1 MFFMMMN
8 PEKNRSFRIEY
19 LYRPG
24 LYWTDQE
31 MACYHA
37 ELEAVAKD
45 CFRQVPHYQCLSGA
59 RKELE
64 RNVITLAR
72 DHKGRPLGFCSAVI
86 LDVDGYKNVLHL
98 GLTCVKKEA
107 RSLGLTHLL
116 TSKLLFNYLIRTS
129 PFRSIWV
136 TNVACVISSI
146 GNVALYFE
154 KVHPSPFSKSEPGP
168 DHICIAQAVDR
179 KFRSPIAINE
189 DAQLDLDTFVFRG
202 SVGNTAFQK
211 SRKDKQYYHRDAVL
225 TEFYLN
231 RLDFENGDEVL
242 QISKVGL
249 MSYPKYLI
257 RLALP
262 TLMKSLPVFSR
273 RGRGSLYFRK
283 M

>member
-1 MFFMMMN
+1 MMMN
-8 PEKNRSFRIEY
+8 PAKNRLFRIEY

-37 ELEAVAKD
+37 ELEEIARD
-45 CFRQVPHYQCLSGA
+45 YFRQVPQYQCLSGA

-72 DHKGRPLGFCSAVI
+72 DPKGRLLGFCSAVI

-129 PFRSIWV
+129 PFKSIWV
-136 TNVACVISSI
+136 TNVACVISSL

-154 KVHPSPFSKSEPGP
+154 RVHPSPFTQSGPSP
-168 DHICIAQAVDR
+168 DHIRIARAIDR

-211 SRKDKQYYHRDAVL
+211 SRKDKQYYHRDAAI

-231 RLDFENGDEVL
+231 RLDFEKGDEVL
-242 QISKVGL
+242 QISKASL
-249 MSYPKYLI
+249 MSYPNYLI

-262 TLMKSLPVFSR
+262 ALEKFLPVFSR
-273 RGRGSLYFRK
+273 RRRGSLYFRK

>member
-8 PEKNRSFRIEY
+8 PAKNRLFRIEY
-19 LYRPG
+19 IYRPG

-31 MACYHA
+31 VVRYHA
-37 ELEAVAKD
+37 ELEEIAKD
-45 CFRQVPHYQCLSGA
+45 CFRKVPHYQCLSGA

-72 DHKGRPLGFCSAVI
+72 DHNGRPVGFCSAVI
-86 LDVDGYKNVLHL
+86 LDIDGYKNILHL

-129 PFRSIWV
+129 PFKSIWV
-136 TNVACVISSI
+136 TNVACVISSL

-168 DHICIAQAVDR
+168 DHIRIAQEVDR
-179 KFRSPIAINE
+179 KFRSPIAINR
-189 DAQLDLDTFVFRG
+189 DAHLDLDTFVFRG

-231 RLDFENGDEVL
+231 RLNFDKGDEVL
-242 QISKVGL
+242 QIAKAGL
-249 MSYPKYLI
+249 MSYPKYFI
-257 RLALP
+257 KIALSA
-262 TLMKSLPVFSR
+262 LVNAMPVSVR
-273 RGRGSLYFRK
+273 RKRRSLYFRK
-283 M
+283 I